1 MDIVQL
7 AILTAALIVIV
18 AIGVAAAA
26 WMQQRA
32 DPALSVRAGLE

>member
-7 AILTAALIVIV
+7 AILTGAMIVIV
-18 AIGVAAAA
+18 AIGVAVAA
-26 WMQQRA
+26 WMQQRT